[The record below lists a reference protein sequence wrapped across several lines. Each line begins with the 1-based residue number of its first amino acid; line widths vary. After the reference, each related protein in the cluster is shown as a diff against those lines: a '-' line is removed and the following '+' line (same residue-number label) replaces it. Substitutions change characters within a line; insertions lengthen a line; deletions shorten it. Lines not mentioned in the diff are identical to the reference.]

1 VTKPKLLF
9 SRRQSI
15 YDFRITDYVDLT
27 RITQIVFF
35 GKLRLAASHKTL
47 DGFMGLVGYGAT
59 EVTTLAT
66 LMEIYISRY
75 NLGTIGL
82 R

>member
-1 VTKPKLLF
+1 
-9 SRRQSI
+9 
-15 YDFRITDYVDLT
+15 VDLT

-66 LMEIYISRY
+66 LMEI
-75 NLGTIGL
+75 
-82 R
+82 